1 MWPRLA
7 PTDEVINA
15 TLAVDDS
22 GDEFFESSSE
32 SEVEETSSNEEKPIP
47 QLRQTPMQ
55 QMEEDNKRGGDQAQ
69 GERYLESS

>member
-1 MWPRLA
+1 M
-7 PTDEVINA
+7 
-15 TLAVDDS
+15 
-22 GDEFFESSSE
+22 
-32 SEVEETSSNEEKPIP
+32 EETSSNEEKPIP